1 MATIVGDA
9 GPIPEAEP
17 AAKPAA
23 PRIGAYAWY
32 ALFVLVIVYIVN
44 FIDRQILSILVG
56 DIKRDLNVTDAQI
69 GFLYGTAF
77 AVFYA
82 LFGIPL
88 GRLADSWYRGRLMA
102 MGLALWSSMTAASG
116 FATTFGMLAAARIGV
131 GIGEASASPAAYS
144 MISDSFP
151 KERRAT
157 ALSIYSSGLYIGG
170 ALSLPIGGLV
180 VARWNAAYP
189 DQTLAPLGLA
199 GWQAAFL
206 AVGLPGL
213 LLALWV
219 LTLREP
225 QRGASDGMPQ
235 PVVRPNAWRD
245 FGRELMAILPP
256 LTLISVARIPGALK
270 TNLIALA
277 LVAAIGFGLYRLTG
291 DGPQWLAYGIGV
303 YAIFSWVQSL
313 KYRDPATYALIW
325 GSPVVVILAL
335 AFGSISFVTY
345 ATSFWL
351 PFYVE
356 EHFYGGGAA
365 AGRYFAGLT
374 AKAEVGLI
382 IGTTAAISAAIGVI
396 LGGYISDVWRQ
407 KNPNGRLWVNA
418 LSVLIPIPLV
428 AFLLTTDSLTAFYWV
443 NPLAHMF
450 ASAWVG
456 AAVATLQDLVL
467 PRMRA
472 TAGATYILGTTMVGL
487 ALGPYFAGKVSVL
500 THSLPTGIAALYL
513 MPILTLIGLAI
524 GAKHLHRLEETKV
537 ERARAVGE
545 PI

>member
-1 MATIVGDA
+1 MATNLEDA
-9 GPIPEAEP
+9 AGAAP
-17 AAKPAA
+17 AK

-32 ALFVLVIVYIVN
+32 ALFVLVLVYIIN
-44 FIDRQILSILVG
+44 FIDRQILSILVPE
-56 DIKRDLNVTDAQI
+56 IKRDLQVSDAQI

-102 MGLALWSSMTAASG
+102 MGLALWSSMTAFSG
-116 FATTFGMLAAARIGV
+116 FANSFGMLAAARIGV

-170 ALSLPIGGLV
+170 ALSLPIGGFV
-180 VARWNAAYP
+180 VSRWSQAYP
-189 DQTLAPLGLA
+189 DPSLAPLGLA

-213 LLALWV
+213 LLAFWV

-225 QRGASDGMPQ
+225 LRGASDGQPQ

-256 LTLISVARIPGALK
+256 ATFINVALISGRAFTINIIGLLVIL
-270 TNLIALA
+270 LA
-277 LVAAIGFGLYRLTG
+277 GFGLYRLTG
-291 DGPQWLAYGIGV
+291 DGPQWAAYCLGV

-313 KYRDPATYALIW
+313 KHRDLPVYRLIW
-325 GSPVVVILAL
+325 GSPVVMILVL
-335 AFGSISFVTY
+335 AFGSIAFVTY
-345 ATSFWL
+345 ATSFWI
-351 PFYVE
+351 PPYVE
-356 EHFYGGGAA
+356 AHFYGGGSVPS
-365 AGRYFAGLT
+365 RFFDGLT
-374 AKAEVGLI
+374 AKEEVGFI
-382 IGTTAAISAAIGVI
+382 IGWSAAFSAAAGVI
-396 LGGYISDVWRQ
+396 LGGYLSDLWRQ
-407 KNPNGRLWVNA
+407 RSPNGRLYVNM
-418 LSVLIPIPLV
+418 LSAILPIPLI
-428 AFLLTTDSLTAFYWV
+428 AFMLQTENLAAFYWV
-443 NPLAHMF
+443 NPLAHLC

-472 TAGATYILGTTMVGL
+472 TAGATYILGTTMIGL
-487 ALGPYFAGKVSVL
+487 ALGPYFAGKMSVVTGGL
-500 THSLPTGIAALYL
+500 ATGIASLYF
-513 MPILTLIGLAI
+513 MPVLTVAGLWIASR
-524 GAKHLHRLEETKV
+524 HLARLEATKV
-537 ERARAVGE
+537 ERARAAGE

>member
-1 MATIVGDA
+1 MSEETD
-9 GPIPEAEP
+9 
-17 AAKPAA
+17 AA
-23 PRIGAYAWY
+23 PPRARVTGYAWY

-56 DIKRDLNVTDAQI
+56 DIKRDLGVSDAQV

-102 MGLALWSSMTAASG
+102 IGLAFWSSMTALSG
-116 FATTFGMLAAARIGV
+116 FANSFAMLAAARIGV

-170 ALSLPIGGLV
+170 ALSLPLGGLIV
-180 VARWNAAYP
+180 SRWSAAYSDP
-189 DQTLAPLGLA
+189 ALAPLGLA

-206 AVGLPGL
+206 FVGLPGL

-225 QRGASDGMPQ
+225 MRGASDGHPQ

-245 FGRELMAILPP
+245 FGIELVAILPP
-256 LTLISVARIPGALK
+256 LTLYSVSRIPGALRW
-270 TNLIALA
+270 NLMVMGIVA
-277 LVAAIGFGLYRLTG
+277 LVAYGLYVLTG
-291 DGPQWLAYGIGV
+291 DGPQWAAYGLGI
-303 YAIFSWVQSL
+303 YAIFSWIQSVRQ
-313 KYRDPATYALIW
+313 RDPGTYRLIW
-325 GSPVVVILAL
+325 GTPLVVLMVI

-345 ATSFWL
+345 ASTFWIPYYL
-351 PFYVE
+351 E
-356 EHFYGGGAA
+356 AQFYGGPLEPSRYIAGMTAKEEIGLIVGWTAAFSAA
-365 AGRYFAGLT
+365 A
-374 AKAEVGLI
+374 
-382 IGTTAAISAAIGVI
+382 GVI
-396 LGGYISDVWRQ
+396 LGGYLSDRWRQ
-407 KNPNGRLWVNA
+407 KDPRGRLFINMLSAA
-418 LSVLIPIPLV
+418 LPIPLM
-428 AFLLTTDSLTAFYWV
+428 AFLLTTDSLAAFFIV
-443 NPLAHMF
+443 NPFAHMIG
-450 ASAWVG
+450 SAWVG
-456 AAVATLQDLVL
+456 AAVATLQDMVL

-487 ALGPYFAGKVSVL
+487 ALGPYFAGKMSVL
-500 THSLPTGIAALYL
+500 SGSLQIGIASLYAMPVFTLFALW
-513 MPILTLIGLAI
+513 LASRRI
-524 GAKHLHRLEETKV
+524 AELEATRE
-537 ERARAVGE
+537 ERAGE
-545 PI
+545 TAAAR

>member
-1 MATIVGDA
+1 MPSDA
-9 GPIPEAEP
+9 AEAPP
-17 AAKPAA
+17 ASPTR
-23 PRIGAYAWY
+23 PRVGAYAWY
-32 ALFVLVIVYIVN
+32 ALFVLVLVYIVN
-44 FIDRQILSILVG
+44 FVDRQILSILVG
-56 DIKRDLNVTDAQI
+56 DIKRDLSVSDQEI

-102 MGLALWSSMTAASG
+102 MGLALWSSMTALSG
-116 FATTFGMLAAARIGV
+116 FATSFGMLATARIGV

-144 MISDSFP
+144 MISDWFP

-170 ALSLPIGGLV
+170 ALSLPLGGFVLS
-180 VARWNAAYP
+180 RWNTAYP
-189 DQTLAPLGLA
+189 DPATAPLGLV

-225 QRGASDGMPQ
+225 QRGASDGLPQ

-245 FGRELMAILPP
+245 FGRELAAILPP
-256 LTLISVARIPGALK
+256 LTLLSVSRIRGGLK
-270 TNLIALA
+270 LNLIAMA
-277 LVAAIGFGLYRLTG
+277 AVAAVCYGLFRLTG
-291 DGPQWLAYGIGV
+291 DWQQWSAYGLGV

-313 KYRDPATYALIW
+313 RQRDPPAYRLIW
-325 GSPVVVILAL
+325 GSPVVIMLAI

-345 ATSFWL
+345 ATTFWI
-351 PFYVE
+351 PHYVE
-356 EHFYGGGAA
+356 QTFYGGPLVPAQFIGGMTAKEEIGFIIGWSAAFSAA
-365 AGRYFAGLT
+365 A
-374 AKAEVGLI
+374 
-382 IGTTAAISAAIGVI
+382 GVI
-396 LGGYISDVWRQ
+396 LGGYLSDRWREHD
-407 KNPNGRLWVNA
+407 PRGRLFVNMISAA
-418 LSVLIPIPLV
+418 LPIPIV
-428 AFLLTTDSLTAFYWV
+428 AFMLTTDSLAAFYWI
-443 NPLAHMF
+443 NPLAHMI

-456 AAVATLQDLVL
+456 AAVATLQDLVI

-487 ALGPYFAGKVSVL
+487 ALGPYYAGKVSAVTGDL
-500 THSLPTGIAALYL
+500 ATGIFALYVV
-513 MPILTLIGLAI
+513 PPFTLLALWLGSRRI
-524 GAKHLHRLEETKV
+524 AELEATKV
-537 ERARAVGE
+537 DRARAAGE

>member
-1 MATIVGDA
+1 MRRAEATPA
-9 GPIPEAEP
+9 GNAVSSRV
-17 AAKPAA
+17 A
-23 PRIGAYAWY
+23 AYAWY
-32 ALFVLVIVYIVN
+32 ALFVLVLVYVVN

-56 DIKRDLNVTDAQI
+56 DIKRDLGVSDAQI

-102 MGLALWSSMTAASG
+102 MGLALWSSMTAFSG
-116 FATTFGMLAAARIGV
+116 FASTFGMLAAARIGV

-144 MISDSFP
+144 MIADSFP

-170 ALSLPIGGLV
+170 ALSLPIGGLIV
-180 VARWNAAYP
+180 SRWTRAFP
-189 DQTLAPLGLA
+189 DPAVAPLGLA

-206 AVGLPGL
+206 AVGIPGL

-219 LTLREP
+219 LSLREP
-225 QRGASDGMPQ
+225 LRGASDGMAQ
-235 PVVRPNAWRD
+235 PVVRPNAWGD

-256 LTLISVARIPGALK
+256 LTLLSVSRIPGALK
-270 TNLIALA
+270 TNVIVLA
-277 LVAAIGFGLYRLTG
+277 IVVLGAFGLIRLTG
-291 DGPQWLAYGIGV
+291 DWPQWSAYGLGV
-303 YAIFSWVQSL
+303 YAVFSWIQSL
-313 KYRDPATYALIW
+313 KARDLPAYRLIW

-335 AFGSISFVTY
+335 SFGSIAFVTY
-345 ATSFWL
+345 ATSFWI
-351 PFYVE
+351 PPYAE
-356 EHFYGGGAA
+356 ATFYGGPLAPAHYIG
-365 AGRYFAGLT
+365 GMT
-374 AKAEVGLI
+374 AKEEVGLI
-382 IGTTAAISAAIGVI
+382 IGWSAAFAAATGVI
-396 LGGYISDVWRQ
+396 VGGYVSDRWRQ
-407 KNPNGRLWVNA
+407 RDPRGRLFVNMA
-418 LSVLIPIPLV
+418 SVVLPIPAV
-428 AFLLTTDSLTAFYWV
+428 AFMLTTDSLAAFYIV
-443 NPLAHMF
+443 NPIAHMF

-487 ALGPYFAGKVSVL
+487 ALGPYFAGKMSML
-500 THSLPTGIAALYL
+500 TGGLGTGIACLFV
-513 MPILTLIGLAI
+513 MPPLTLLGLWI
-524 GAKHLHRLEETKV
+524 GARRIAALEAEKI
-537 ERARAVGE
+537 ERARAAGE

>member
-1 MATIVGDA
+1 MS
-9 GPIPEAEP
+9 EA
-17 AAKPAA
+17 ANAA
-23 PRIGAYAWY
+23 PRRHRASAYAWY
-32 ALFVLVIVYIVN
+32 ALFVLVLVYIVN

-56 DIKRDLNVTDAQI
+56 DIKRDLDVSDAQI

-102 MGLALWSSMTAASG
+102 MGLAVWSSMTALSG
-116 FATTFGMLAAARIGV
+116 FANSFGMLAVARIGV

-180 VARWNAAYP
+180 VSRWTAAFP
-189 DQTLAPLGLA
+189 DPATAPLGLA

-213 LLALWV
+213 ALALWV

-225 QRGASDGMPQ
+225 KRGASDGHPQ

-245 FGRELMAILPP
+245 FGRELVAILPP
-256 LTLISVARIPGALK
+256 LTLISVSRIPGALRI
-270 TNLIALA
+270 NLLVLA
-277 LVAAIGFGLYRLTG
+277 LVVAAAYGLYRLTG
-291 DGPQWLAYGIGV
+291 DAPQWGAYGLGV
-303 YAIFSWVQSL
+303 YAIFSWIQSL
-313 KYRDPATYALIW
+313 RHRDPATFRLIW
-325 GSPVVVILAL
+325 GSPIMVLMVV
-335 AFGSISFVTY
+335 AFGSIAFVTY
-345 ATSFWL
+345 ATTFWL
-351 PFYVE
+351 PYYVE
-356 EHFYGGGAA
+356 ENFYGSPLDPGRYMAGMTAKEEVGFILGWTAAFSAA
-365 AGRYFAGLT
+365 A
-374 AKAEVGLI
+374 
-382 IGTTAAISAAIGVI
+382 GVI
-396 LGGYISDVWRQ
+396 LGGYLSDRWRQ
-407 KNPNGRLWVNA
+407 HDPRGRLFVNM
-418 LSVLIPIPLV
+418 LSAGLPIPII
-428 AFLLTTDSLTAFYWV
+428 AFLLTTDSLGAFYLV
-443 NPLAHMF
+443 TPLAHLI

-456 AAVATLQDLVL
+456 AAVATLQDMVL

-487 ALGPYFAGKVSVL
+487 ALGPYFAGKMSVL
-500 THSLPTGIAALYL
+500 TGDLKLGIAALYV
-513 MPILTLIGLAI
+513 MPLFTLTALWLASRRI
-524 GAKHLHRLEETKV
+524 ADLEATRE
-537 ERARAVGE
+537 ARAGE
-545 PI
+545 AAA

>member
-1 MATIVGDA
+1 MATI
-9 GPIPEAEP
+9 AEP
-17 AAKPAA
+17 AEAA
-23 PRIGAYAWY
+23 PPRPHIGAYAWY
-32 ALFVLVIVYIVN
+32 ALFVLVLVYIVN
-44 FIDRQILSILVG
+44 FVDRQIISILVG
-56 DIKRDLNVTDAQI
+56 DIKRDLDVTDAQI

-102 MGLALWSSMTAASG
+102 MGLTLWSSMTVFSG
-116 FATTFGMLAAARIGV
+116 FATSFGALAAARIGV

-170 ALSLPIGGLV
+170 ALSLPIGGLRRRALERRLSRHRDRA
-180 VARWNAAYP
+180 ARAG
-189 DQTLAPLGLA
+189 GLA
-199 GWQAAFL
+199 GGLPRGRSAGAVACLVGADPARAAARRLGRPADAGREAQRVARFRPR
-206 AVGLPGL
+206 AGRDPAAADPAQRRAHPGRAQGQFVGLAAVVVVGYGL
-213 LLALWV
+213 
-219 LTLREP
+219 
-225 QRGASDGMPQ
+225 
-235 PVVRPNAWRD
+235 
-245 FGRELMAILPP
+245 F
-256 LTLISVARIPGALK
+256 
-270 TNLIALA
+270 
-277 LVAAIGFGLYRLTG
+277 RLTG
-291 DGPQWLAYGIGV
+291 DGPQWLAYGLGV

-313 KYRDPATYALIW
+313 KHRDPPAYALIW
-325 GSPVVVILAL
+325 GSPIVVLLAV

-351 PFYVE
+351 PHYVE
-356 EHFYGGGAA
+356 ATFYAGGTTPS
-365 AGRYFAGLT
+365 RYLTGLT

-407 KNPNGRLWVNA
+407 RNPNGRLYLNM
-418 LSVLIPIPLV
+418 LSVLLPIPLV

-443 NPLAHMF
+443 NPLAHLF

-456 AAVATLQDLVL
+456 AAVATLQDVVL

-487 ALGPYFAGKVSVL
+487 ALGPYFAGKMSVL
-500 THSLPTGIAALYL
+500 TGSLPMGIAALYL
-513 MPILTLIGLAI
+513 MPPLTLIGLAI
-524 GAKHLHRLEETKV
+524 AARHLHRLESTKV
-537 ERARAVGE
+537 ERARAAGE

>member
-1 MATIVGDA
+1 
-9 GPIPEAEP
+9 
-17 AAKPAA
+17 
-23 PRIGAYAWY
+23 
-32 ALFVLVIVYIVN
+32 
-44 FIDRQILSILVG
+44 
-56 DIKRDLNVTDAQI
+56 
-69 GFLYGTAF
+69 
-77 AVFYA
+77 
-82 LFGIPL
+82 
-88 GRLADSWYRGRLMA
+88 MA
-102 MGLALWSSMTAASG
+102 MGLTLWSSMTVFSG
-116 FATTFGMLAAARIGV
+116 FATSFGMLAAARIGV

-170 ALSLPIGGLV
+170 ALSLPIGGFV

-189 DQTLAPLGLA
+189 DVATAPLGLA

-206 AVGLPGL
+206 AVGFPGL

-225 QRGASDGMPQ
+225 LRGASDGLPQ

-245 FGRELMAILPP
+245 FGRELVAILPP
-256 LTLISVARIPGALK
+256 LTLLNVARIPGALPR
-270 TNLIALA
+270 NLIAL
-277 LVAAIGFGLYRLTG
+277 VVITTMGFGLYRLVG
-291 DGPQWLAYGIGV
+291 NGPQWLAYGVGA

-313 KYRDPATYALIW
+313 KYRDPPAYALIW
-325 GSPVVVILAL
+325 GSPVVVILAI

-345 ATSFWL
+345 ATSFWI

-365 AGRYFAGLT
+365 AGRYFAGLN

-396 LGGYISDVWRQ
+396 LGGYISDLWRQ
-407 KNPNGRLWVNA
+407 RNPNGRLYLNM
-418 LSVLIPIPLV
+418 LSVVTPIPVV

-443 NPLAHMF
+443 NPLAHML

-487 ALGPYFAGKVSVL
+487 ALGPYFAGQMMGA
-500 THSLPTGIAALYL
+500 PPNRDIAFGIAALYV

-524 GAKHLHRLEETKV
+524 GARHLHRLEETKV
-537 ERARAVGE
+537 ERARAAGE

>member
-1 MATIVGDA
+1 M
-9 GPIPEAEP
+9 AEP
-17 AAKPAA
+17 QAQQQPPAF
-23 PRIGAYAWY
+23 RVGAYAWY
-32 ALFVLVIVYIVN
+32 ALFVLVLVYIIN

-56 DIKRDLNVTDAQI
+56 DIKRDLGVSDAQI

-102 MGLALWSSMTAASG
+102 MGLTLWSSMTILSG
-116 FATTFGMLAAARIGV
+116 FASSFGMLAAARIGV

-144 MISDSFP
+144 MISDHFP

-170 ALSLPIGGLV
+170 ALSLPIGGIVLS
-180 VARWNAAYP
+180 RWNTAYP
-189 DQTLAPLGLA
+189 DPATAPLGLV

-206 AVGLPGL
+206 AAGLPGL
-213 LLALWV
+213 VLALWV

-225 QRGASDGMPQ
+225 PRGASDGLPQ

-245 FGRELMAILPP
+245 FGHELIAILPP
-256 LTLISVARIPGALK
+256 LTLFNVARIPGALRV
-270 TNLIALA
+270 NVVAL
-277 LVAAIGFGLYRLTG
+277 LGVVACGYGLYRLTG
-291 DGPQWLAYGIGV
+291 DGPQWSAYGLGV
-303 YAIFSWVQSL
+303 YAVFSWVQSL
-313 KYRDPATYALIW
+313 KHRDPPAYHLIW
-325 GSPVVVILAL
+325 GNPTVVMLAF

-345 ATSFWL
+345 ATSFWV
-351 PFYVE
+351 PPYVE
-356 EHFYGGGAA
+356 QTFYDSPLSPSRFILGM
-365 AGRYFAGLT
+365 T
-374 AKAEVGLI
+374 AKEEIGTI
-382 IGTTAAISAAIGVI
+382 IGWSAAISAAAGVI
-396 LGGYISDVWRQ
+396 LGGYLSDIWRQ
-407 KNPNGRLWVNA
+407 RDPRGRLFVNM
-418 LSVLIPIPLV
+418 LSAVLPIPVV
-428 AFLLTTDSLTAFYWV
+428 AFMLTTDDLAAFYWA
-443 NPLAHMF
+443 NPLAHML

-487 ALGPYFAGKVSVL
+487 ALGPYYAGKMSVL
-500 THSLPTGIAALYL
+500 TGDLGTGIFALYV
-513 MPILTLIGLAI
+513 MPPLTLVGLWLGSRRI
-524 GAKHLHRLEETKV
+524 EELEATKV
-537 ERARAVGE
+537 ARARAAGE

>member
-1 MATIVGDA
+1 MV
-9 GPIPEAEP
+9 AEIEDISARP
-17 AAKPAA
+17 AR

-32 ALFVLVIVYIVN
+32 ALFVLVLVYVVN
-44 FIDRQILSILVG
+44 FIDRQILSILVT
-56 DIKRDLNVTDAQI
+56 DIKADLKVSDAQI

-102 MGLALWSSMTAASG
+102 MGLALWSSMTALSG
-116 FATTFGMLAAARIGV
+116 FANSFGMLAAARIGV

-180 VARWNAAYP
+180 VSRWNAAYP
-189 DQTLAPLGLA
+189 DAATAPLGLA

-213 LLALWV
+213 ALALWV
-219 LTLREP
+219 LSLREP
-225 QRGASDGMPQ
+225 LRGASDGMPQ

-245 FGRELMAILPP
+245 FGRELVAILPP
-256 LTLISVARIPGALK
+256 LTLFNVARIPGALVP
-270 TNLIALA
+270 NLIILA
-277 LVAAIGFGLYRLTG
+277 VVAGAGFGMYRLTG
-291 DGPQWLAYGIGV
+291 DWPQWLAYGIGV

-313 KYRDPATYALIW
+313 KHRDLPTYRLIF
-325 GSPVVVILAL
+325 GSPIVVLLAI
-335 AFGSISFVTY
+335 AFGSISFVAY
-345 ATSFWL
+345 ASTFWMT
-351 PFYVE
+351 PFVE
-356 EHFYGGGAA
+356 ARFYGGGSNPAV
-365 AGRYFAGLT
+365 YLDGLT
-374 AKAEVGLI
+374 AKEEVGLI
-382 IGTTAAISAAIGVI
+382 LGWSAAFSAAAGVI
-396 LGGYISDVWRQ
+396 LGGYISDIWRQ
-407 KNPNGRLWVNA
+407 RDPRGRLFVNM
-418 LSVLIPIPLV
+418 LSAVLPMPIM
-428 AFLLTTDSLTAFYWV
+428 AFLLTTDSLAAFYWV
-443 NPLAHMF
+443 NPIAHLI

-472 TAGATYILGTTMVGL
+472 TAGATYILGTTMIGL
-487 ALGPYFAGKVSVL
+487 ALGPYYAGKMSVL
-500 THSLPTGIAALYL
+500 TGSLQYGIAALYL
-513 MPILTLIGLAI
+513 MPPLTIFGLWI
-524 GAKHLHRLEETKV
+524 GARHLARLEETKI
-537 ERARAVGE
+537 ERARAAGE

>member
-1 MATIVGDA
+1 MGMALIEGDA
-9 GPIPEAEP
+9 AS
-17 AAKPAA
+17 AAAVK

-32 ALFVLVIVYIVN
+32 ALFVLVLVYVIN

-56 DIKRDLNVTDAQI
+56 DIKRDLHVSDAQI

-102 MGLALWSSMTAASG
+102 MGLALWSSMTALSG
-116 FATTFGMLAAARIGV
+116 FANSFGMLAAARIGV

-144 MISDSFP
+144 MISDHFP

-180 VARWNAAYP
+180 VSRWNAAYP
-189 DQTLAPLGLA
+189 DPVAAPLGLA

-225 QRGASDGMPQ
+225 RRGASDGLPQ

-245 FGRELMAILPP
+245 FGKELMAILPP
-256 LTLISVARIPGALK
+256 LTLFNVARIPGAFRI
-270 TNLIALA
+270 NL
-277 LVAAIGFGLYRLTG
+277 LVLGLIVLIGYGLFRLTG
-291 DGPQWLAYGIGV
+291 DGPQWLAYGLGV
-303 YAIFSWVQSL
+303 YAVFSWIQSL
-313 KYRDPATYALIW
+313 EHRDPPAYRLIW
-325 GSPVVVILAL
+325 GSPVVVILAI

-345 ATSFWL
+345 ATSFWI
-351 PFYVE
+351 PPYVE
-356 EHFYGGGAA
+356 ARFYGGGEAA
-365 AGRYFAGLT
+365 ARYIGGFS
-374 AKAEVGLI
+374 AKEEVGFI
-382 IGTTAAISAAIGVI
+382 IGWSAAFSAAAGVI
-396 LGGYISDVWRQ
+396 LGGYISDLWRQ
-407 KNPNGRLWVNA
+407 RDPRGRLFVNMI
-418 LSVLIPIPLV
+418 SVLVPIPLV
-428 AFLLTTDSLTAFYWV
+428 AFLLTTDSLAAFYWV

-487 ALGPYFAGKVSVL
+487 ALGPYFAGKM
-500 THSLPTGIAALYL
+500 SLVTGGLATGIASLYF
-513 MPILTLIGLAI
+513 MPFLTLLGLWIGSRHLAT
-524 GAKHLHRLEETKV
+524 LEATKV
-537 ERARAVGE
+537 ERARAAGE

>member
-1 MATIVGDA
+1 MT
-9 GPIPEAEP
+9 EAST
-17 AAKPAA
+17 AA
-23 PRIGAYAWY
+23 PPRPRASAYAWY

-56 DIKRDLNVTDAQI
+56 DIKRDLGVSDAQI

-102 MGLALWSSMTAASG
+102 MGLAVWSSMTALSG
-116 FATTFGMLAAARIGV
+116 FANSFGMLAAARIGV

-170 ALSLPIGGLV
+170 ALSLPLGGLV
-180 VARWNAAYP
+180 VSRWTAAYP
-189 DQTLAPLGLA
+189 DPATAPLGLA

-206 AVGLPGL
+206 AVGIPGL

-225 QRGASDGMPQ
+225 LRGASDGHPK

-245 FGRELMAILPP
+245 FGQELIAILPP
-256 LTLISVARIPGALK
+256 LTLYSVAKIPGALRI
-270 TNLIALA
+270 NLLA
-277 LVAAIGFGLYRLTG
+277 LGVVVLVAFGLIRLTG
-291 DGPQWLAYGIGV
+291 DVPQWAAYGLGI
-303 YAIFSWVQSL
+303 YAVFSWIQSVRF
-313 KYRDPATYALIW
+313 RDPATYRLIW
-325 GSPVVVILAL
+325 GTPIVVLMVI

-351 PFYVE
+351 PYYVE
-356 EHFYGGGAA
+356 ATFYGGPLESARYMAGMTAKEEIGFILGWGAA
-365 AGRYFAGLT
+365 FA
-374 AKAEVGLI
+374 
-382 IGTTAAISAAIGVI
+382 AAAGVI
-396 LGGYISDVWRQ
+396 LGGYLSDRWRQ
-407 KNPNGRLWVNA
+407 RDPRGRLFVNM
-418 LSVLIPIPLV
+418 LSAVIPIPII
-428 AFLLTTDSLTAFYWV
+428 AYLLTTDSLSGVFIAA
-443 NPLAHMF
+443 PLAQLIS
-450 ASAWVG
+450 SAWVG
-456 AAVATLQDLVL
+456 AAVATLQDMVL

-500 THSLPTGIAALYL
+500 SGNLQFGIAALYL
-513 MPILTLIGLAI
+513 MPVFTVTALWIASRRIGELEATRETRANEAI
-524 GAKHLHRLEETKV
+524 GA
-537 ERARAVGE
+537 
-545 PI
+545 

>member
-1 MATIVGDA
+1 MAEEVVA
-9 GPIPEAEP
+9 PP
-17 AAKPAA
+17 ASAK

-32 ALFVLVIVYIVN
+32 ALFVLVLVYIVN
-44 FIDRQILSILVG
+44 FVDRQILSILVG
-56 DIKRDLNVTDAQI
+56 DIKRDLSVSDAQI

-102 MGLALWSSMTAASG
+102 MGLALWSSMTVLSG
-116 FATTFGMLAAARIGV
+116 FANSFGMLAAARIGV

-180 VARWNAAYP
+180 VARWSAAYP
-189 DQTLAPLGLA
+189 DPALAPLGLA

-225 QRGASDGMPQ
+225 LRGASDGLPQ

-245 FGRELMAILPP
+245 FGSELVAILPP
-256 LTLISVARIPGALK
+256 LTLFNVARIPGALTK
-270 TNLIALA
+270 NLLVLALIAL
-277 LVAAIGFGLYRLTG
+277 LGYGLYRLTG
-291 DGPQWLAYGIGV
+291 DGPQWAAYSLGA

-313 KYRDPATYALIW
+313 RHRDPPTYALIW
-325 GSPVVVILAL
+325 GSPAVVLLAV

-345 ATSFWL
+345 ATSFWI

-356 EHFYGGGAA
+356 EHFYGGAMA
-365 AGRYFAGLT
+365 PARYFAGLT

-382 IGTTAAISAAIGVI
+382 VGTTSAISAAAGVI
-396 LGGYISDVWRQ
+396 LGGYLSDLWRQ
-407 KNPNGRLWVNA
+407 RNPRGRLFINM
-418 LSVLIPIPLV
+418 LSAVLPLPIV
-428 AFLLTTDSLTAFYWV
+428 GFLLTTDSLPAFYWV
-443 NPLAHMF
+443 NPFAHMI

-487 ALGPYFAGKVSVL
+487 ALGPYFAGKMSVV
-500 THSLPTGIAALYL
+500 TGGLATGVAALYF
-513 MPILTLIGLAI
+513 MPVLTLAGLWIGSRHLA
-524 GAKHLHRLEETKV
+524 RLEATKV
-537 ERARAVGE
+537 ERARAAGE

>member
-1 MATIVGDA
+1 MSETVGEGQPPAT
-9 GPIPEAEP
+9 
-17 AAKPAA
+17 

-32 ALFVLVIVYIVN
+32 AHFVLVLVYIVN
-44 FIDRQILSILVG
+44 FIDRQIISILVG
-56 DIKRDLNVTDAQI
+56 DIQRDLQVSPAQV

-102 MGLALWSSMTAASG
+102 MGLALWSSMTALSG
-116 FATTFGMLAAARIGV
+116 FASSFTMLAAARIGV

-170 ALSLPIGGLV
+170 ALSLPIGGFV
-180 VARWNAAYP
+180 VASWNRAWPVAAE
-189 DQTLAPLGLA
+189 APLGLA

-213 LLALWV
+213 ILALWV

-225 QRGASDGMPQ
+225 LRGASDGLPQ
-235 PVVRPNAWRD
+235 PVVRPNAWRE
-245 FGRELMAILPP
+245 FGKELFAILPP
-256 LTLISVARIPGALK
+256 FTLISTWNMRGAFVPNVAMMA
-270 TNLIALA
+270 AV
-277 LVAAIGFGLYRLTG
+277 VAA
-291 DGPQWLAYGIGV
+291 AYGLAIWTGSVAQWAAYGLGV

-313 KYRDPATYALIW
+313 KRRDPPTYSLIW
-325 GSPVVVILAL
+325 GSPGFMVLAV

-351 PFYVE
+351 PYYVE
-356 EHFYGGGAA
+356 EHFYGGAA
-365 AGRYFAGLT
+365 MPARYFAGLT

-382 IGTTAAISAAIGVI
+382 IGVTSAVAAAIGVI
-396 LGGYISDVWRQ
+396 AGGYLSDLWRQ
-407 KNPNGRLWVNA
+407 RDPRGRIFINM
-418 LSVLIPIPLV
+418 LSVLLPIPIV
-428 AFLLTTDSLTAFYWV
+428 AFLLTTENLTAFYWV
-443 NPLAHMF
+443 NPIAHML

-472 TAGATYILGTTMVGL
+472 TAGATYVLGTTMVGL
-487 ALGPYFAGKVSVL
+487 ALGPYFAGQVIGL
-500 THSLPTGIAALYL
+500 TNHNIALGIAALYF
-513 MPILTLIGLAI
+513 MPVLTLTGLAM
-524 GAKHLHRLEETKV
+524 GARRIAALEATKV
-537 ERARAVGE
+537 ERARAAGE

>member
-1 MATIVGDA
+1 MASKSA
-9 GPIPEAEP
+9 EAAP
-17 AAKPAA
+17 AAVK

-32 ALFVLVIVYIVN
+32 ALFVLVLVYIIN

-56 DIKRDLNVTDAQI
+56 DIKRDLSVSDAQI

-102 MGLALWSSMTAASG
+102 MGLALWSSMTAFSG
-116 FATTFGMLAAARIGV
+116 FANSFGMLAAARIGV

-180 VARWNAAYP
+180 VSRWNTAYP
-189 DQTLAPLGLA
+189 DPAAAPLGLA

-206 AVGLPGL
+206 AVGIPGL

-225 QRGASDGMPQ
+225 QRGASDGLPQ

-245 FGRELMAILPP
+245 FGRELVAILPP
-256 LTLISVARIPGALK
+256 LTLFNVARIPGALRI
-270 TNLIALA
+270 NLMVLT
-277 LVAAIGFGLYRLTG
+277 LVFAVGYGLYRLTG
-291 DGPQWLAYGIGV
+291 DAPQWAAYGLGV
-303 YAIFSWVQSL
+303 YAIFSWIQSL
-313 KYRDPATYALIW
+313 KHRDPPAYRLIW
-325 GSPVVVILAL
+325 GSPVVVTLAV

-345 ATSFWL
+345 ATSFWI
-351 PFYVE
+351 PPYVE
-356 EHFYGGGAA
+356 AHFYDGGDAPS
-365 AGRYFAGLT
+365 RYIAGLT
-374 AKAEVGLI
+374 AKSEVGLI
-382 IGTTAAISAAIGVI
+382 IGWSAAISAAIGVI
-396 LGGYISDVWRQ
+396 LGGYLSDVWRQ
-407 KNPNGRLWVNA
+407 RDPRGRIFINM
-418 LSVLIPIPLV
+418 LSAVLPIPLV
-428 AFLLTTDSLTAFYWV
+428 AFMLTTDSLTAFYWV
-443 NPLAHMF
+443 NPIAHVF

-472 TAGATYILGTTMVGL
+472 TAGATYILGTTMIGL
-487 ALGPYFAGKVSVL
+487 ALGPYYAGKMSVL
-500 THSLPTGIAALYL
+500 TGSLPTGIAALYL
-513 MPILTLIGLAI
+513 MPPLTLLGLWI
-524 GAKHLHRLEETKV
+524 GARNIAWLEATKV
-537 ERARAVGE
+537 ERARAAGE
-545 PI
+545 NI